1 MASAHSPASLETL
14 LNQATDPQYPED
26 SWETVQAFYQTVKQ
40 QPDGPQVA
48 LRLLAH
54 KIQSPQEREAL
65 KALTVLEACMNE
77 CGQKFHNEVAKFR
90 FLNELIK
97 VLSPKYFGAW
107 SPERVKE
114 RLVEVLYGWTL
125 WLRDQPKIQEAYNML
140 KKQDIVK
147 KDPKLSSTLI
157 MPPAPNRSSTSIFE
171 QDDTTKLLDRLLKS
185 GRPEDLETANR
196 LIKSAMQA
204 EQERAARVQRRED
217 LLKEAHDSSRQ
228 LQEMLET
235 QKTPTQK
242 SSENIQGLF
251 ERCDRLR
258 PTLFRLASET
268 TEDDMA
274 LSQVLEANDELT
286 LALKAYRAHMSTQSE
301 AAERKAVERSPVS
314 SPREVKSYHLI
325 DFSSL
330 DPELRTHSPVQGEEP
345 HCSPVQGEG
354 PHRSPVQGEGP
365 HCSPVQDEGPHHSP
379 VQGEGPGQVRGRTEV
394 TTDCPSQKKSYLEEL
409 IQLDE
414 EVFGPDEGR
423 CQSEPITNGT
433 HHWSQSHGRPYLDS
447 SMSLKKSSSPVRTE
461 EPSLQ
466 NVFVPVHSIRASH
479 VEPITVL
486 DQAGVHVSLHFS
498 REPPVGRPTVAVL
511 VLSTVNTSALGV
523 TGFSFQ
529 AAVPKS
535 MCVKL
540 QSASGSE
547 LPPYSPLLPPAAL
560 SQVLLLDNPQQKA
573 VRLRYKLTLTHGEQ
587 QVNESG
593 EISAFPEW
601 SRMIGQ

>member
-1 MASAHSPASLETL
+1 
-14 LNQATDPQYPED
+14 YPED
-26 SWETVQAFYQTVKQ
+26 SWETVQAFYQTVN
-40 QPDGPQVA
+40 PQVA

-196 LIKSAMQA
+196 LIKSAMQHVQKEIGYFSMKTIKHILHSTKNLLYFYVCA
-204 EQERAARVQRRED
+204 QEQERAARVQRRED
-217 LLKEAHDSSRQ
+217 LLKE
-228 LQEMLET
+228 
-235 QKTPTQK
+235 
-242 SSENIQGLF
+242 GLF

-301 AAERKAVERSPVS
+301 AAERKAVERSP
-314 SPREVKSYHLI
+314 
-325 DFSSL
+325 
-330 DPELRTHSPVQGEEP
+330 
-345 HCSPVQGEG
+345 
-354 PHRSPVQGEGP
+354 
-365 HCSPVQDEGPHHSP
+365 
-379 VQGEGPGQVRGRTEV
+379 GQT
-394 TTDCPSQKKSYLEEL
+394 P
-409 IQLDE
+409 
-414 EVFGPDEGR
+414 
-423 CQSEPITNGT
+423 
-433 HHWSQSHGRPYLDS
+433 HWSQSHGRPYLDS

-529 AAVPKS
+529 AAVPK
-535 MCVKL
+535 VKTIRHAQTWL
-540 QSASGSE
+540 WQHRFSHDCSNMIVVKQLE
-547 LPPYSPLLPPAAL
+547 HWLHTVPLIIFSSCLC
-560 SQVLLLDNPQQKA
+560 QKA

-593 EISAFPEW
+593 EISTFPEW